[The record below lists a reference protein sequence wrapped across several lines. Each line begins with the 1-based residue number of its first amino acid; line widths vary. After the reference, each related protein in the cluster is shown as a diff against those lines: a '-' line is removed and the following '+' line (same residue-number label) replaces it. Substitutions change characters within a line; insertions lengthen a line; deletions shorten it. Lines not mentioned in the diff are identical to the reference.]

1 MKQKRPV
8 LLAGLIISLLLY
20 TAELIYSFVT
30 MLAAISALTMATGI
44 SAADSIFD
52 VAGIIM
58 IGAAVITIVFSLL
71 GLIFSAVSIPRYKLS
86 ASDFQEKK
94 GLIVTVVV
102 FNFIVIALA
111 LFSLISELNV
121 VSLILMIAFL
131 VASILL
137 IVDLSKNKKLLAAEY
152 QTKQLQNLD
161 VDVKAEEP
169 KQMTNAEEPK
179 QTTDSGDQN

>member
-20 TAELIYSFVT
+20 VGETIFSFVT
-30 MLAAISALTMATGI
+30 MLAAIQAFTMQTGT
-44 SAADSIFD
+44 SITDAFSD
-52 VAGIIM
+52 TIGIIL
-58 IGAAVITIVFSLL
+58 IGVGVITIVFSLL
-71 GLIFSAVSIPRYKLS
+71 GLIFSAVSIPRCRLS

-102 FNFIVIALA
+102 FNFIIIALA
-111 LFSLISELNV
+111 LISLISKLEV
-121 VSLILMIAFL
+121 ASLILMLAFL

-169 KQMTNAEEPK
+169 KQ
-179 QTTDSGDQN
+179 TTDSGDQN

>member
-20 TAELIYSFVT
+20 VGETIFSFVT
-30 MLAAISALTMATGI
+30 MLAAIPAFTMKTGT
-44 SAADSIFD
+44 SITDAFSD
-52 VAGIIM
+52 TIGIIL
-58 IGAAVITIVFSLL
+58 IGVGVITIVFSLL
-71 GLIFSAVSIPRYKLS
+71 GLIFSAVSIPRCRLS

-102 FNFIVIALA
+102 FNFIIIALA
-111 LFSLISELNV
+111 LISLISELNV
-121 VSLILMIAFL
+121 VSLILMLAFL

-169 KQMTNAEEPK
+169 KQ
-179 QTTDSGDQN
+179 TTDSGDQN

>member
-20 TAELIYSFVT
+20 VGETIYSFVT
-30 MLAAISALTMATGI
+30 MLAAISALTVVTG
-44 SAADSIFD
+44 SSVTDSIFD

-58 IGAAVITIVFSLL
+58 IGAGVITIVFSLL
-71 GLIFSAVSIPRYKLS
+71 GLIFSAVSIPRCKLS

-102 FNFIVIALA
+102 FNFIIIALA
-111 LFSLISELNV
+111 LISLISELNV
-121 VSLILMIAFL
+121 VSLILMLAFL

-169 KQMTNAEEPK
+169 KQ
-179 QTTDSGDQN
+179 TTDSGDQN